1 MDQEQQSKKM
11 GQIIAKC
18 WADDSFKQQLLAEP
32 MATLKAEGIELPEG
46 LAVKVL
52 ENTANVFN
60 LVIPVKP
67 TELSDIDLDHV
78 AGAASRPA
86 RDYWWQHCFGVR
98 P

>member
-60 LVIPVKP
+60 LVIPLNQ
-67 TELSDIDLDHV
+67 LSDIDLDHV
-78 AGAASRPA
+78 AGGRIFTAL
-86 RDYWWQHCFGVR
+86 W
-98 P
+98 